1 MSRHKKDVVLSLHKA
16 TKTYQMGLVRVDAL
30 RGIDLEVNRGEFV
43 SIVGPSGSGKST
55 LMNLCG
61 CLDLPTTGVVRL
73 EGEDIAGLSE
83 SELATIRGQKIGFV
97 FQKFNLLSTLS
108 AVENVELPLVFQ
120 GVSKE
125 ERNEAAVKYLE
136 RVGLGHRIEHRP
148 NELSGGEQ
156 QRVAIARALAVNPEF
171 ILADE
176 PTGNLD
182 SKSGESVLGL
192 LTELHEEGKTL
203 VVVTHDVSVA
213 KQAERIIRIRDGLVE
228 KGGLK

>member
-1 MSRHKKDVVLSLHKA
+1 
-16 TKTYQMGLVRVDAL
+16 MGLVRVDAL
-30 RGIDLEVNRGEFV
+30 RGIDLEISRGEFV

-61 CLDLPTTGVVRL
+61 CLDLPTEGVVRL

-108 AVENVELPLVFQ
+108 AVENVELPLIFQ
-120 GVSKE
+120 GIGKD
-125 ERNEAAVKYLE
+125 ERNAAAVKYLE
-136 RVGLGHRIEHRP
+136 RVGLGHRVEHRP

-156 QRVAIARALAVNPEF
+156 QRVAIARALAVDPEF

-182 SKSGESVLGL
+182 SKSGASVLDL
-192 LTELHEEGKTL
+192 LRELHGEGKTL

-213 KQAERIIRIRDGLVE
+213 KQAERTIRIRDGLVE